1 MLITVFVHT
10 FSTHAGFQCEAVA
23 ETGLHIAS
31 TGEEPKSLVGH
42 LQLRNVTFAY
52 PTRAVPVFRSFNLS
66 VPAGSTLALVG
77 ASGSGKSTVVRAT
90 GSR

>member
-1 MLITVFVHT
+1 
-10 FSTHAGFQCEAVA
+10 
-23 ETGLHIAS
+23 
-31 TGEEPKSLVGH
+31 VGH

-90 GSR
+90 GSP